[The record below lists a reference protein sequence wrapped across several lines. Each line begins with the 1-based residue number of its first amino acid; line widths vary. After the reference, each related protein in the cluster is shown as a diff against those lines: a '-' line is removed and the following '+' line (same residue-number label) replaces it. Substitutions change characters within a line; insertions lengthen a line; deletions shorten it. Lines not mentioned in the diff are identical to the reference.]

1 MGWSFLLG
9 SLFMCETFQIVCPFV
24 GYQIPV
30 MDQPLGFKLYGMFLV
45 MAGLVMRWNMV
56 SMWGRDILFVF

>member
-1 MGWSFLLG
+1 
-9 SLFMCETFQIVCPFV
+9 MCETFQIVCPFV